1 VKKSASIRLTL
12 VVSMA
17 LVSCGQGRRCADPT
31 GRIVPDAMCS
41 GPTVLP
47 GYHWVSA
54 ARSGVGVGRTF
65 SGHPSSGTSGG
76 VSRGGF
82 GAHGSAGGHG
92 SSGVAA

>member
-1 VKKSASIRLTL
+1 VKKSASIHLTL

-31 GRIVPDAMCS
+31 GRIVPDAMCN
-41 GPTVLP
+41 GPAVLP

-54 ARSGVGVGRTF
+54 GRSAVTGGRSYTGHGT
-65 SGHPSSGTSGG
+65 SGTSGTSGG

-82 GAHGSAGGHG
+82 GAHGS
-92 SSGVAA
+92 SSVGA

>member
-12 VVSMA
+12 VVSMT

-31 GRIVPDAMCS
+31 GRIVPDSMCS
-41 GPTVLP
+41 GPAVLP

-54 ARSGVGVGRTF
+54 GRSAVTGGRIY
-65 SGHPSSGTSGG
+65 SGRGSSGTGTSSG

-82 GAHGSAGGHG
+82 GAHGT
-92 SSGVAA
+92 SGVGT